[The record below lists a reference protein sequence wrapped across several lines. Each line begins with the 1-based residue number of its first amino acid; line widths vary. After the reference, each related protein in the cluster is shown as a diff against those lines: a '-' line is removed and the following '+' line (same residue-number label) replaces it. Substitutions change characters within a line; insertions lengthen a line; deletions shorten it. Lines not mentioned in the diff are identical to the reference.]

1 MLKIMRSNK
10 LKRFIAVLFILLSVF
25 SMCFSVAAK
34 AEAVTL
40 GIGTVVVIG
49 TMLAAC
55 GLKFANS
62 ADTARAVD
70 YVYKNL
76 TFEMKSIV
84 SGLVS
89 LCEGYQKARLQ
100 IPFSVF
106 ETFSNLFFSL
116 FATTSSSATVDLSNS
131 VDLTVKLP
139 ASSSSSGS
147 VVFASSGVDLSLR
160 CTPEAGIE
168 YPSIAPLVYSWGTVN
183 TMLKSEVFT
192 AANGVKT
199 YYPVYI
205 VDVSFSDGYGF
216 EYVSYAVKNR
226 DNYCDLLSYSSDK
239 AACSLD
245 LYYSLPFIS
254 GERFFPSCIG
264 KSNYDAGGNIGGFK
278 PCYVSGVASPSD
290 IMAAFPYVGIST
302 PTSGGF
308 VSAAA
313 ASLPSTL
320 SLWAWAYGHYT
331 ASLAQN
337 EDLLNYG
344 VSRNPALSTNPDCMF
359 PQTVDGSKDVYMDI
373 PALKD
378 TSLDDLITK
387 NPADVATPADTKVE
401 NPTLVEGADTNVGEG
416 DVTVPSDASWLDKIL
431 AWLKALLDGILSI
444 PGAISKGIAG
454 VLDGI
459 KAIPAAFAKWF
470 ESIIEGIKAIGLSFT
485 DWLSKLIEGF
495 KSLLLSLFEPTISLD
510 EAFAALKAKAL
521 AKFPT
526 DGLIDSIS
534 AFRDY
539 LSGLGDTPPSFTFV
553 YMGNTC
559 TIAPFDWLSGYR
571 RYWIAFA
578 SFFMWFGFIR
588 RTIKRMPQLLGG
600 IT

>member
-34 AEAVTL
+34 AEAVAV
-40 GIGTVVVIG
+40 GVGAAVVIG
-49 TMLAAC
+49 ALLTAC
-55 GLKFANS
+55 GIKFANS
-62 ADTARAVD
+62 ADVNRAVS
-70 YVYKNL
+70 YVYQTL
-76 TFEMKSIV
+76 SDDMRLVV

-100 IPFSVF
+100 IPFSVYQ
-106 ETFSNLFFSL
+106 TFSNLLFSL
-116 FATTSSSATVDLSNS
+116 FPCSSSTGGSMSLDFSRPINTSSVYMSYCRNGMT
-131 VDLTVKLP
+131 LP
-139 ASSSSSGS
+139 ADGSSLGS
-147 VVFASSGVDLSLR
+147 VFLTTNASGVFV
-160 CTPEAGIE
+160 P
-168 YPSIAPLVYSWGTVN
+168 PQPLFFLLNFGT
-183 TMLKSEVFT
+183 
-192 AANGVKT
+192 A
-199 YYPVYI
+199 
-205 VDVSFSDGYGF
+205 SFSFYRNDSCQLCYTSRYSFFDG
-216 EYVSYAVKNR
+216 AVMTFDGLIR
-226 DNYCDLLSYSSDK
+226 VGEEGGT
-239 AACSLD
+239 
-245 LYYSLPFIS
+245 SLPAAKLNGTNLSKEFKLSAPCVSVNGSSVTFVPS
-254 GERFFPSCIG
+254 GIGTGGPSAYGGLIG
-264 KSNYDAGGNIGGFK
+264 FTDNTVSNLKMVFGSLVSTELSAIYSFGGEH
-278 PCYVSGVASPSD
+278 Y
-290 IMAAFPYVGIST
+290 
-302 PTSGGF
+302 
-308 VSAAA
+308 A
-313 ASLPSTL
+313 ASLGL
-320 SLWAWAYGHYT
+320 
-331 ASLAQN
+331 N
-337 EDLLNYG
+337 EDVLNYG
-344 VSRNPALSTNPDCMF
+344 VSRNPSLSTNPDCSF

-401 NPTLVEGADTNVGEG
+401 NPTLVEGADTNVGG
-416 DVTVPSDASWLDKIL
+416 DVTVPEDASWLDKIL

-444 PGAISKGIAG
+444 PGVISKGIAG
-454 VLDGI
+454 VLEGI